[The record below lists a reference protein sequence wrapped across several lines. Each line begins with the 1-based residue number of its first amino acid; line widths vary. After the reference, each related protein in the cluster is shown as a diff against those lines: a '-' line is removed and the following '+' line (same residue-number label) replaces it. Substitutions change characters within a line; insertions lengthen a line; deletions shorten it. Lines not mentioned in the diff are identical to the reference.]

1 MAARVAFFTAPGLCL
16 AATLLMT
23 GCANTGVGMAASNRG
38 AAVGVS
44 VGTPSLDSAPRGK
57 WAVLPP
63 PQLMTPEQ
71 IKAAKE
77 EPAASSASPPTPTR
91 AAPKP

>member
-1 MAARVAFFTAPGLCL
+1 MAARIASFTAAGLCL
-16 AATLLMT
+16 AAALLLN

-44 VGTPSLDSAPRGK
+44 VGTPGVENTPRNT
-57 WAVLPP
+57 WPALPP

-71 IKAAKE
+71 IKAAKQ
-77 EPAASSASPPTPTR
+77 EPAASSGSPSTSTS
-91 AAPKP
+91 APKP